1 MGTVLI
7 AVFGI
12 IALMLTSITSFMLMP
27 VEHKIYTEG
36 NLTGKAAQIAETQ
49 YNVFMIGPPVFVGAI
64 FLSLYIQAARRQS
77 DEVYE

>member
-12 IALMLTSITSFMLMP
+12 IAVMLTSITSFILMP
-27 VEHKIYTEG
+27 VEYKIYTEG
-36 NLTGKAAQIAETQ
+36 NLTGRAQDVADTQ
-49 YNVFMIGPPVFVGAI
+49 YSVFMIGPPVFVGAI
-64 FLSLYIQAARRQS
+64 FLSLFIQAARRQS

>member
-12 IALMLTSITSFMLMP
+12 IAVMLTSITSFILLP
-27 VEHKIYTEG
+27 VEYKIYSEG
-36 NLTGKAAQIAETQ
+36 NLTGKAAQVAETQ
-49 YNVFMIGPPVFVGAI
+49 YNVFVVGPPVFIGAI
-64 FLSLYIQAARRQS
+64 FLALFIQAARRQS